1 MTDPTYYIPC
11 LYTLTNRNL
20 NRTYLKMNEGGIYI
34 VATVYD
40 NIVSGNRLYI
50 ICFEI
55 KIMRVFVGINR
66 I

>member
-1 MTDPTYYIPC
+1 MTDPTYYIPR

-20 NRTYLKMNEGGIYI
+20 NRTCLKMNESGIYI

-40 NIVSGNRLYI
+40 NVVSGNRLYI
-50 ICFEI
+50 ISFGI
-55 KIMRVFVGINR
+55 KIMCVFVRINR